1 MRCILTQCPTF
12 LHNVL
17 HFDVSLAHWFD
28 NIILYHNDGIFEYTT
43 GTTFQKLIK
52 GCKIFC
58 NALTHLTNRY
68 CLLQK
73 LCFIPCYICVTW
85 IRHCIA
91 SKCMT
96 TWQICATMT
105 MWYCSAYLNFS
116 KHDTGAIDRPQGGAL
131 WHGGARDYSGI
142 ILWYLYSLI
151 SSKSMGYRWN
161 NIMAQGED
169 RSRIMV
175 GRAITGAA
183 SALNQCNVR
192 DTVLGNTKIW
202 LSESEKCTFYKQRNT
217 RDNIWKIHHRASTGD
232 GITGAARGLLLSYR
246 GKWSIGSA
254 PL

>member
-1 MRCILTQCPTF
+1 MSYIFTQCPKF

-17 HFDVSLAHWFD
+17 HYDASLAHCFALQFD
-28 NIILYHNDGIFEYTT
+28 IIMM
-43 GTTFQKLIK
+43 
-52 GCKIFC
+52 
-58 NALTHLTNRY
+58 
-68 CLLQK
+68 
-73 LCFIPCYICVTW
+73 V
-85 IRHCIA
+85 
-91 SKCMT
+91 
-96 TWQICATMT
+96 
-105 MWYCSAYLNFS
+105 YLNILLVLHF
-116 KHDTGAIDRPQGGAL
+116 KNLLKVAKYFATL
-131 WHGGARDYSGI
+131 WHIWQTDIAFCKNCVLFHVTSAWLELNIALHPSVWQRGRFVQQWQCGIAALIWTSLAQDYSGI

>member
-43 GTTFQKLIK
+43 GTIFQKLIK

-68 CLLQK
+68 RLLQK

-85 IRHCIA
+85 IKHCIA

-105 MWYCSAYLNFS
+105 MWYCSAYLNIS

-131 WHGGARDYSGI
+131 WHGITLVSFSGTCT
-142 ILWYLYSLI
+142 LWYHQRVWDTGGTI
-151 SSKSMGYRWN
+151 SW
-161 NIMAQGED
+161 
-169 RSRIMV
+169 
-175 GRAITGAA
+175 
-183 SALNQCNVR
+183 
-192 DTVLGNTKIW
+192 
-202 LSESEKCTFYKQRNT
+202 
-217 RDNIWKIHHRASTGD
+217 H
-232 GITGAARGLLLSYR
+232 R
-246 GKWSIGSA
+246 GKTDLVSWWVVRLPEQQALSTSVMWGIQF
-254 PL
+254 

>member
-43 GTTFQKLIK
+43 GTIFQKLIK

-68 CLLQK
+68 RLLQK

-96 TWQICATMT
+96 TWQICGTMT

-131 WHGGARDYSGI
+131 WHGITLVSFSGTCT
-142 ILWYLYSLI
+142 LWYHQRVWDTGGTI
-151 SSKSMGYRWN
+151 SW
-161 NIMAQGED
+161 
-169 RSRIMV
+169 
-175 GRAITGAA
+175 
-183 SALNQCNVR
+183 
-192 DTVLGNTKIW
+192 
-202 LSESEKCTFYKQRNT
+202 
-217 RDNIWKIHHRASTGD
+217 H
-232 GITGAARGLLLSYR
+232 R
-246 GKWSIGSA
+246 GKTDLVSWWVVRLPEQQALSTSVMWGIQF
-254 PL
+254 

>member
-85 IRHCIA
+85 IKHCIA

-96 TWQICATMT
+96 TWQIVNYICATMT

-116 KHDTGAIDRPQGGAL
+116 EHDTGAIDRPQGGAL
-131 WHGGARDYSGI
+131 WGTGGHGITLVSFSSLVPVLSDIIKEYGIPVEQYHGTGGRPISYHGGSCDYR
-142 ILWYLYSLI
+142 
-151 SSKSMGYRWN
+151 SSK
-161 NIMAQGED
+161 
-169 RSRIMV
+169 RSQPV
-175 GRAITGAA
+175 
-183 SALNQCNVR
+183 
-192 DTVLGNTKIW
+192 
-202 LSESEKCTFYKQRNT
+202 
-217 RDNIWKIHHRASTGD
+217 
-232 GITGAARGLLLSYR
+232 
-246 GKWSIGSA
+246 
-254 PL
+254 